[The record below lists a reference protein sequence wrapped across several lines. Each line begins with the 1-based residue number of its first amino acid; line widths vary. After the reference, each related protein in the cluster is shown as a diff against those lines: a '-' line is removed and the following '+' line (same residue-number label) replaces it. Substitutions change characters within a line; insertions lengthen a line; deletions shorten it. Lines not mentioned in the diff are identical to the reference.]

1 MRGNTVG
8 KRIICICG
16 LAFLILVFS
25 AGDLRA
31 SSSKADI
38 LRQKIEQILSLREKI
53 SKKRTQAIEL
63 QENLKGQITALRGE
77 IIDYRKQ
84 LNLASY
90 EEAIHSPRI
99 SYDLMLILQLQAYI
113 SKLNEKIEIFASGD
127 AKLEFLYLLA
137 DDDLKIVETLNH
149 MTIETLIAQ
158 IDKALTDYDSTTD
171 EYLIDAKDIVLKKP
185 VEMWNEI
192 VEKK

>member
-8 KRIICICG
+8 KRIICICE
-16 LAFLILVFS
+16 LTFLILVFS

-99 SYDLMLILQLQAYI
+99 SYDLMLILQLQAYV

-158 IDKALTDYDSTTD
+158 LDKALTDYDSTTD
-171 EYLIDAKDIVLKKP
+171 EYLIDAKDVVLKKP